1 MKNKRIWRTFAALCT
16 SLVLMGGF
24 SVTAFAQG
32 TEQPPETE
40 QTTEV
45 DATNDSNVVI
55 ETKAGNY
62 FYILIDRANED
73 KETAVHFLNQ
83 VDDADLAALTEEGQ
97 TQEETPAVCTCT
109 EKCEA
114 GAVDTNCPV
123 CSVNMTECGGKE
135 PEPPEETPA
144 PEEPEKAAGLNPAVL
159 LLVLALMGGI
169 GVVIYLKFIKKKPQ
183 TTATHDPD
191 DYEYDD
197 GEEIPDEEEIEIEDE
212 ESEESDTDGG
222 GTEESGDKQA

>member
-1 MKNKRIWRTFAALCT
+1 
-16 SLVLMGGF
+16 
-24 SVTAFAQG
+24 
-32 TEQPPETE
+32 
-40 QTTEV
+40 
-45 DATNDSNVVI
+45 
-55 ETKAGNY
+55 
-62 FYILIDRANED
+62 
-73 KETAVHFLNQ
+73 
-83 VDDADLAALTEEGQ
+83 
-97 TQEETPAVCTCT
+97 
-109 EKCEA
+109 
-114 GAVDTNCPV
+114 
-123 CSVNMTECGGKE
+123 MTECGGKE